1 MTMKMFLN
9 FLFFI
14 SISVP
19 ALAQGTLQF
28 NQARLLE
35 GSQGNCPTCWTV
47 PAGKV
52 WKIGSVTCSSGNTM
66 YYVVNNRQLGLLATL
81 GYATNDPRYITPFP
95 MWLPAGAT
103 FGYNGMS
110 NNQAITFFVLE
121 FNVIP

>member
-1 MTMKMFLN
+1 MRTLLLI
-9 FLFFI
+9 LF
-14 SISVP
+14 SIYKPVL
-19 ALAQGTLQF
+19 ATAQGTLQF
-28 NQARLLE
+28 NQVRLLE

-52 WKIGSVTCSSGNTM
+52 WKIGSVNCNSGNTI
-66 YYVVNNRQLGLLATL
+66 YYVVNNRQLGFLAGL
-81 GYATNDPRYITPFP
+81 GYAGVDPRYINPFP

-110 NNQAITFFVLE
+110 NNQAITFFALE

>member
-1 MTMKMFLN
+1 MKTN
-9 FLFFI
+9 RIPLFFLI
-14 SISVP
+14 AFCGV
-19 ALAQGTLQF
+19 AMAQGTLQF

-52 WKIGSVTCSSGNTM
+52 WKIGSVTCNSGNTI
-66 YYVVNNRQLGLLATL
+66 YYVVNNRQLGFLAGL
-81 GYATNDPRYITPFP
+81 GYAGADPRYINPFP

-110 NNQAITFFVLE
+110 NNQAITFFALE

>member
-1 MTMKMFLN
+1 MKNL
-9 FLFFI
+9 LFVLF
-14 SISVP
+14 SICITGL
-19 ALAQGTLQF
+19 AIAQGTLQF
-28 NQARLLE
+28 NQVRLLE

-52 WKIGSVTCSSGNTM
+52 WKIGSVNCNSGNTI
-66 YYVVNNRQLGLLATL
+66 YYVVNNRQLGFLAGL
-81 GYATNDPRYITPFP
+81 AYAGVDPRYIKPFP

-110 NNQAITFFVLE
+110 NNQAITFFALE

>member
-1 MTMKMFLN
+1 MKTL
-9 FLFFI
+9 LFVLFSI
-14 SISVP
+14 SISG
-19 ALAQGTLQF
+19 LITAQGTLQF
-28 NQARLLE
+28 NQVRLLE

-52 WKIGSVTCSSGNTM
+52 WKIGSVNCNSGNTI
-66 YYVVNNRQLGLLATL
+66 YYVVNNRQLGFLAGL
-81 GYATNDPRYITPFP
+81 GYAGVDARYINPFP

-121 FNVIP
+121 VNVIP

>member
-1 MTMKMFLN
+1 MKTRIAL
-9 FLFFI
+9 LAFFCLSLYI
-14 SISVP
+14 NG
-19 ALAQGTLQF
+19 QGTLQF

-35 GSQGNCPTCWTV
+35 GSQGTCSTCWTV

-52 WKIGSVTCSSGNTM
+52 WKIGSVTCNSGNTI
-66 YYVVNNRQLGLLATL
+66 YYVVNNRQLGFLAGL
-81 GYATNDPRYITPFP
+81 GYAGVDPRYINPFP

>member
-1 MTMKMFLN
+1 MRTL
-9 FLFFI
+9 LI
-14 SISVP
+14 ILLSIYIPVL
-19 ALAQGTLQF
+19 ATAQGTLQF

-52 WKIGSVTCSSGNTM
+52 WKIGSVNCSSGNNI
-66 YYVVNNRQLGLLATL
+66 YYVVNNRQLGLLAGM
-81 GYATNDPRYITPFP
+81 GYAGVDPRYINPFP

-110 NNQAITFFVLE
+110 NNQAITFFALE
-121 FNVIP
+121 FNIIP

>member
-1 MTMKMFLN
+1 MRTLLLI
-9 FLFFI
+9 LFSI
-14 SISVP
+14 SIPVL
-19 ALAQGTLQF
+19 AKAQGTLQF
-28 NQARLLE
+28 NQVRLLE

-52 WKIGSVTCSSGNTM
+52 WKVMSVSSSSGNIV
-66 YYVVNNRQLGLLATL
+66 YYVLNNRQLGFVATT
-81 GYATNDPRYITPFP
+81 GCCTQDGRYLQPFP

-110 NNQAITFFVLE
+110 NNQAITFFALE